1 MKRSIVVTALAL
13 ATVALAPVVSA
24 QSSASHDVTIA
35 VSAIDEISVSGNVT
49 LTINDITLS
58 QSAAASYSVTTNG
71 VNRKIIA
78 ALNTDFS
85 PTLSLDVTVA
95 APTAAGASAGT
106 VTLSASA
113 QDVVTGISAAAE
125 SGLTIDYTATADPS
139 TPASTSETR
148 TVTYTITS

>member
-71 VNRKIIA
+71 VNRESMNAWASRPAIPRC
-78 ALNTDFS
+78 ALGWSIVVVVFS
-85 PTLSLDVTVA
+85 SFTGA
-95 APTAAGASAGT
+95 APAD
-106 VTLSASA
+106 LSTDSR
-113 QDVVTGISAAAE
+113 S
-125 SGLTIDYTATADPS
+125 LRPS
-139 TPASTSETR
+139 DS
-148 TVTYTITS
+148 